1 MRLFIVAL
9 LPLALS
15 GCFLPTPLS
24 LATFGLDA
32 VSYAVSGKTVTDHG
46 ISLAMGQDC
55 ALIGVLEGEV
65 CDDQPDYAV
74 ADAGAILE
82 PLPTGAQIALAGGGD
97 PQVYA
102 SARRAAAALG
112 EDRSIETDGALLI
125 ADLGA
130 IAPASGEAAGEAGP
144 VMTLTVAE
152 QPPLPRSKPDRE
164 VFASFEVVRDVA
176 DERSFAAAP
185 SAEDGDGL
193 ADLAEIVLR
202 AVGAD
207 GDLLLAAAPEEARGA
222 LSGTSSGTLTG
233 ASADKRREI
242 PFKRPFWTEAGE
254 APQVA
259 ARIDGDRPRTNLAHR
274 FNRRM
279 EFGR

>member
-1 MRLFIVAL
+1 MRWFIVAL

-74 ADAGAILE
+74 AEAGAILE

-112 EDRSIETDGALLI
+112 EDRSIAADGALSI

-130 IAPASGEAAGEAGP
+130 IAPATGEIGP
-144 VMTLTVAE
+144 VMTLIVAE

-185 SAEDGDGL
+185 PAEDGDGL

-207 GDLLLAAAPEEARGA
+207 GDLLLAATPEEARGA
-222 LSGTSSGTLTG
+222 LSG

-254 APQVA
+254 IPQVA
-259 ARIDGDRPRTNLAHR
+259 ARIDGDRPRTNLAQHL
-274 FNRRM
+274 NRRM
-279 EFGR
+279 QLGR